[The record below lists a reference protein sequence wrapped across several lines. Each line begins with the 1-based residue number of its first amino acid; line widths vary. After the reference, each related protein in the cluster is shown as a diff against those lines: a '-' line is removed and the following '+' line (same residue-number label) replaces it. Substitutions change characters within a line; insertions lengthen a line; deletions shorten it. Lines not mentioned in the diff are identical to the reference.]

1 MTFSFHPLAKAEL
14 QDAVEYYEQQQV
26 GLGLEFLE
34 EIYAAIQRVLQFP
47 TAWPQSSRRSRR
59 CLTNRFPYG
68 IIYEIRDSEFLIVAV
83 THHSRKPTYWAD
95 RL

>member
-1 MTFSFHPLAKAEL
+1 MTFSFHPLAKAEP

-26 GLGLEFLE
+26 GLGLKFLE
-34 EIYAAIQRVLQFP
+34 EVYAAIQRVLQFP

-68 IIYEIRDSEFLIVAV
+68 IIHEIRDSEILIVAV